1 MLDWMEW
8 IAVYMQYILALYVFQ
23 YQSDISA
30 RKLINQGHLTWFISD
45 GQIFASFKNVRG
57 THQYYWFLQ
66 IFSDTFCC

>member
-8 IAVYMQYILALYVFQ
+8 NAVYMQYILALYVFQ

-45 GQIFASFKNVRG
+45 GQIFASFRNTSVLLVFA
-57 THQYYWFLQ
+57 HF
-66 IFSDTFCC
+66 F